1 MDRVT
6 KRKGRGNALSLSSEP
21 DFYHLNCILLPKNAK
36 SISDPAQVMHIKEV
50 LKSQVG
56 DSLTI
61 AELGGN
67 IGKATITQINHN
79 EVLLKDIT
87 LDKKPPP
94 KLDLTVVLALP
105 RPKVLRRLIMDMTSL
120 GVNKLIIVNSYRS
133 QKSYWQSP
141 LLERID
147 EFVFEGLQQAIDTVP
162 MVVEFKKRFKPFVED
177 EFPALLEDKK
187 GDGKQH
193 HAVIAHPYAT
203 QSWKTYLDEVK
214 CKTNHQDTMPKV
226 LCIGAEGGWIDYE
239 VDLLGKHGCTSV
251 GLGERILRTE
261 TVVSVLLGHWLK
273 V

>member
-1 MDRVT
+1 M
-6 KRKGRGNALSLSSEP
+6 
-21 DFYHLNCILLPKNAK
+21 NCILLPENTK
-36 SISDPAQVMHIKEV
+36 SISDPQQITHIKKV

-61 AELGGN
+61 AEMGGN
-67 IGKATITQINHN
+67 IGKATITSINDH
-79 EVLLKDIT
+79 EVLLTDIS
-87 LDKKPPP
+87 LDKKPPA

-120 GVNKLIIVNSYRS
+120 GVNKLIIVNSYRT

-177 EFPALLEDKK
+177 EFPSLL
-187 GDGKQH
+187 GN
-193 HAVIAHPYAT
+193 AVIAHPYAT
-203 QSWKTYLDEVK
+203 QSWKTYLDVK
-214 CKTNHQDTMPKV
+214 HKSTMPNV

-239 VDLLGKHGCTSV
+239 VDLLCKHGCTSV
-251 GLGERILRTE
+251 SLGERILRTE
-261 TVVSVLLGHWLK
+261 TVVNVLLGHWLEE
-273 V
+273 